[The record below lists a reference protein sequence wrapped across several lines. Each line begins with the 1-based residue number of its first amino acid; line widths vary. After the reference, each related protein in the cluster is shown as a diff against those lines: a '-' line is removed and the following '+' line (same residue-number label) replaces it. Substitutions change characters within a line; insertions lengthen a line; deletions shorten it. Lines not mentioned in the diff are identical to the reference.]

1 MALSAFIFNPHCNRL
16 AALGGF
22 ANTALALVA
31 AALFLSAGD
40 WPGQAAA
47 PGLGARP
54 RSAGRARMMIAH
66 GKVRGKAVAASLD
79 GATADLHIQ
88 RLSLLISRRVF
99 TRVQS
104 MTEYT
109 KTQSA
114 RLANLLCKLYSDAL
128 LNRISLS
135 GLARYDYSWSREM
148 YSISASIRA
157 RVTPSSVTY

>member
-1 MALSAFIFNPHCNRL
+1 
-16 AALGGF
+16 
-22 ANTALALVA
+22 
-31 AALFLSAGD
+31 
-40 WPGQAAA
+40 
-47 PGLGARP
+47 
-54 RSAGRARMMIAH
+54 
-66 GKVRGKAVAASLD
+66 
-79 GATADLHIQ
+79 
-88 RLSLLISRRVF
+88 
-99 TRVQS
+99 